1 MHRSSYIIGLLLFL
15 CLTSF
20 SSLARTRQAA
30 ASDNQHGYRSVP
42 NVVTLAIRDYQP
54 SASSLQRS
62 GLAALDAQLQSLN
75 IHELE
80 QAFPA
85 PQNTLQKSSARAGL
99 DNIFYARFSG
109 GRPPEEVAAEL
120 AKNPAIE
127 FAEARYYGRLNA
139 QPNDP
144 LVSQQYY
151 LRKTFLTQAW
161 ALVTWTQSPAVIA
174 IIDNGTDITHP
185 DLQPNLWT
193 NPGEIADNGIDDDQN
208 GLIDDVHGWNYVSNN
223 NNVAPYFHGTYYSS
237 HGTHTAGIACA
248 VANNGLG
255 IAGASWNA
263 RFMPLNVGSTTT
275 DGEVDPLA
283 SDRAMIYAVEQG
295 ADVINCSFSG
305 SYSNTS
311 KRIVEYAAARGTAI
325 VAAAGNGPSSAD
337 DEYPAA
343 FPDVLSVANTDS
355 SDKKYYGSN
364 YGLTVDVT
372 APGVTI
378 LSTVEDGAY
387 ESADWSG
394 TSMSAPLAAGIVA
407 LVKAHHPEWTGVQ
420 AAEQVRVTADNIDL
434 KNINYIGKLGRGRVN
449 AWRALTEAA
458 LSIRIQDFSCQD
470 ENNDG
475 IIKPGEKVK
484 LSITLIN
491 HLAPAGAVSLL
502 LSSTSAYVDMRD
514 AAASLAS
521 IAANQQ
527 ITLENEFEFRVTS
540 AAPQGTPIPFTLSIT
555 SGSYQD
561 VDHFEITVY
570 PQWLNLDINHIATT
584 IPNNGRIGSLDVD
597 SENAGIG
604 LLYENGPSLLF
615 EGAIIAGSSAATI
628 VNSARSLVKW
638 DNTMIHDADFV
649 ATADGDLRLATP
661 GVHSDQES
669 YVKFDDS
676 GTGASPSV
684 RITQQTYARDESP
697 FNNIIIFR
705 YQIQNILQTTR
716 ENFHFGLFFDWDMD
730 DLNYDTNLAG
740 YDASRNLGYAYDS
753 GMGPDAYVGVRVL
766 SNLPVSYCAIWNDET
781 EPNNPSWGIY
791 DGFSDEEKWQAISG
805 GLQHINAGPSDI
817 SNVIAAGPMT
827 IPAGNSAEVVFALV
841 AANSLPAL
849 QTAADHALQMW
860 NHLFET
866 GLDVPAESAPLR
878 FSLGVNYPNP
888 FNPVTTIPFQIER
901 ETHVQL
907 HIFDVR
913 GRLVRSLLNA
923 KLQPGDHLAR
933 WDGRDDD
940 GRSLPSGTYFCEL
953 KSGPSQAIIKLL
965 LIK

>member
-1 MHRSSYIIGLLLFL
+1 MLRLKTAIGCLLFL
-15 CLTSF
+15 
-20 SSLARTRQAA
+20 AA
-30 ASDNQHGYRSVP
+30 AAAPSHAGIRKQDLKNRAPLYRPVP
-42 NVVTLAIRDYQP
+42 NVVALAIRDYQP

-85 PQNTLQKSSARAGL
+85 QQNTLQKNSARAGV
-99 DNIFYARFSG
+99 DNIFYAHYSG
-109 GRPPEEVAAEL
+109 SRPPEEVAAEL

-151 LRKTFLTQAW
+151 LRRTFLPQAW
-161 ALVTWTQSPAVIA
+161 ALVTWTQCPVVIA

-185 DLQPNLWT
+185 DLQANLWT
-193 NPGEIADNGIDDDQN
+193 NPGEIADNGMDDDQN
-208 GLIDDVHGWNYVSNN
+208 GLIDDVHGWNYADNSNH
-223 NNVAPYFHGTYYSS
+223 VTPYFRGTYYSS
-237 HGTHTAGIACA
+237 HGTHTAGVACA
-248 VANNGLG
+248 VADNGLG

-263 RFMPLNVGSTTT
+263 RFMPLNAGSTTT
-275 DGEVDPLA
+275 DGEVNAIA

-305 SYSNTS
+305 PFSNTS
-311 KRIVEYAAARGTAI
+311 KRIVEYAAAQGAAV
-325 VAAAGNGPSSAD
+325 VAAAGNGPGSAD
-337 DEYPAA
+337 DSYPAA
-343 FPDVLSVANTDS
+343 FKSVLSVANTDS

-378 LSTVEDGAY
+378 LSTVENGAY

-394 TSMSAPLAAGIVA
+394 TSMSAPLTAGIVA
-407 LVKAHHPEWTGVQ
+407 LVKAHHPEWSGVQ

-434 KNINYIGKLGRGRVN
+434 LNINYIGKLGRGRVN
-449 AWRALTEAA
+449 AWRALTEST
-458 LSIRIQDFSCQD
+458 LSMRIKDFTCQD

-502 LSSTSAYVDMRD
+502 LSSTSSYVDMRD
-514 AAASLAS
+514 ATATLAS
-521 IAANQQ
+521 IASNQLAN
-527 ITLENEFEFRVTS
+527 LKNEFEFKVTPD
-540 AAPQGTPIPFTLSIT
+540 APPGASLPFTLSIT

-561 VDHFEITVY
+561 VDRFEITVY
-570 PQWLNLDINHIATT
+570 PQWLNLDINRIATT

-604 LLYENGPSLLF
+604 LLYDNGPSLLF
-615 EGAIIAGSSAATI
+615 EGAIIAGSSAATL

-661 GVHSDQES
+661 GIHSDQES

-676 GTGASPSV
+676 GTGSAPTV
-684 RITQQTYARDESP
+684 RITQETFASNKSP
-697 FNNIIIFR
+697 YEDIIVFR

-716 ENFHFGLFFDWDMD
+716 ENFYFGLFFDWDMD
-730 DLNYDTNLAG
+730 DLNYNTNMAE
-740 YDASRNLGYAYDS
+740 YDASRKLGYVYDS
-753 GMGPDAYVGVRVL
+753 GMGPDTYVGVRVL
-766 SNLPVSYCAIWNDET
+766 SDFPVSYCAIWNDEA

-805 GLQHINAGPSDI
+805 GLQHISAGPSDI

-827 IPAGNSAEVVFALV
+827 IPAGNSVEVVFALV
-841 AANSLPAL
+841 AANGFPAL
-849 QTAADHALQMW
+849 LTAADDAVQMW
-860 NHLFET
+860 NQLFET
-866 GLDVPAESAPLR
+866 GLDAPAATAPLR

-888 FNPVTTIPFQIER
+888 FNPVTTIPFQLDR
-901 ETHVQL
+901 ETHIQL
-907 HIFDVR
+907 QILDIQ
-913 GRLVRSLLNA
+913 GRLVRSLLDT
-923 KLQPGDHLAR
+923 KLQPGDHLVR
-933 WDGRDDD
+933 WDGRDND
-940 GRSLPSGTYFCEL
+940 GASLPSGTYFCEL
-953 KSGPSQAIIKLL
+953 KSGLSKAITKLL